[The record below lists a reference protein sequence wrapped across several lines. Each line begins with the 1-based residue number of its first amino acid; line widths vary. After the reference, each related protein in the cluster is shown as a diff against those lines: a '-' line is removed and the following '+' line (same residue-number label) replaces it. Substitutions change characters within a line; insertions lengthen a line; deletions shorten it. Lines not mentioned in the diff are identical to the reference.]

1 MNRIHP
7 REGRARGTVGGATAL
22 LRLGALLFLCPAIL
36 ALPLAGQETTDATRA
51 PLHTPTPP
59 QDDGFGPPPPP
70 ATRGPKMVL
79 VETEHDWGTVLH
91 GEVVEHS
98 YPVRNEGDDVLRITS
113 VKPG

>member
-1 MNRIHP
+1 
-7 REGRARGTVGGATAL
+7 
-22 LRLGALLFLCPAIL
+22 
-36 ALPLAGQETTDATRA
+36 
-51 PLHTPTPP
+51 
-59 QDDGFGPPPPP
+59 
-70 ATRGPKMVL
+70 MVL